1 MKKSKYVARAGVI
14 AALYAAL
21 TLIAILF
28 LQGLAWGPVQFRL
41 SEAVTVVAV
50 FTGAAVPGLTI
61 GCLLANLIAIPLA
74 GTGLAGL
81 LDVGFGTLATFLG
94 ALWTRRF
101 RSRPKLAILGPVL
114 SNALIVPAYLPLL
127 AQGYGMYTI
136 PFTDIAIG
144 NAYLPLYLFGFVTV
158 GLGEAAVIYILGLP
172 LLHALRRFD
181 VLSDTGTLAVSDNDR
196 VQH

>member
-74 GTGLAGL
+74 GTG
-81 LDVGFGTLATFLG
+81 
-94 ALWTRRF
+94 
-101 RSRPKLAILGPVL
+101 SRVA
-114 SNALIVPAYLPLL
+114 
-127 AQGYGMYTI
+127 
-136 PFTDIAIG
+136 
-144 NAYLPLYLFGFVTV
+144 
-158 GLGEAAVIYILGLP
+158 
-172 LLHALRRFD
+172 
-181 VLSDTGTLAVSDNDR
+181 
-196 VQH
+196 